1 MLYTLGEISSVY
13 GEHLMYVN
21 VLVPSKEEDLRPIP

>member
-1 MLYTLGEISSVY
+1 MLYTLGEILCVY

-21 VLVPSKEEDLRPIP
+21 VLVPSKEEDLTPTP